1 MAIFEK
7 KFGGHIYVQL
17 FKDKIVARLIETGE
31 TNKYLVEN
39 SFHHPRMLV
48 GDFQVAE
55 SELTKAVSPLFGKGF
70 IKRTPIFIMHQRE
83 MLDGGLTKIEIK
95 VLKELGLGA
104 KAREAHIWQSHEL
117 SDQEILNGIYKNC

>member
-1 MAIFEK
+1 MFER

-17 FKDKIVARLIETGE
+17 YKDKIVARLIETRE
-31 TNKYLVEN
+31 TNKYLVQK
-39 SFHHPRMLV
+39 SFHHPRMLI

-55 SELTKAVSPLFGKGF
+55 SELTKAVAPLLGKGF

-83 MLDGGLTKIEIK
+83 ILEGGLTKIEIK
-95 VLKELGLGA
+95 VLTVLGLGA

-117 SDQEILNGIYKNC
+117 SDQEILNQTYKNC